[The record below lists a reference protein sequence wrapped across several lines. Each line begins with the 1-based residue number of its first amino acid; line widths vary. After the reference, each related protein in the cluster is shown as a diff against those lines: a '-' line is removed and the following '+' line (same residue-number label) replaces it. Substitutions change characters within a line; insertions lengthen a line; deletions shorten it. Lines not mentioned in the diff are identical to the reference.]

1 VLANCTQNNLS
12 PQPYRVK
19 SRFINLYIPASGI
32 LYHQPE
38 IMTIKATPVLL
49 FLFLLLTVTPA
60 VAQQRID
67 LGKNN
72 YDDKKG
78 IVYDKETTVD
88 LKLHTNGASF
98 GLNFGTLETFY
109 KTRYWHVEIGE
120 LKHPRETRQ
129 SRNLSTGGFGGS
141 FRSYFFGKQNNFF
154 VLRGGIGGKRYLSEK
169 ARRKGIAVGYSYE
182 AGPSIGILKP
192 YYLVLRYVSEDFG
205 RPNLRSERYSERN
218 AQRFLNNSSIFGADS
233 FTKGLGEISLV
244 PGLHGKFAM
253 HFDAGAF
260 DEVVK
265 AVEAGLML
273 DLFFRD
279 IPIMIES
286 PLVEDPNNRSFFLN
300 LFVTLQL
307 GKRS

>member
-1 VLANCTQNNLS
+1 MTTRVTTFFAILSFFLALS
-12 PQPYRVK
+12 PA
-19 SRFINLYIPASGI
+19 L
-32 LYHQPE
+32 
-38 IMTIKATPVLL
+38 
-49 FLFLLLTVTPA
+49 
-60 VAQQRID
+60 AQQRID

-72 YDDKKG
+72 YDDDKG
-78 IVYDKETTVD
+78 IIYDKETTVD
-88 LKLHTNGASF
+88 FKLHTNGASV
-98 GLNFGTLETFY
+98 GLNFGTIETFY

-141 FRSYFFGKQNNFF
+141 FRSYIFGKQNNFF
-154 VLRGGIGGKRYLSEK
+154 AIRGGIGGKRYLSEK
-169 ARRKGIAVGYSYE
+169 ARRKGVAVGYSYE

-205 RPNLRSERYSERN
+205 RPNYRSERYSERN
-218 AQRFLNNSSIFGADS
+218 ASRFLNNSSIFGADS
-233 FTKGLGEISLV
+233 FTRGLGEISFI

-260 DEVVK
+260 EEVVK
-265 AVEAGLML
+265 AVEAGVML
-273 DLFFRD
+273 DVYFREV
-279 IPIMIES
+279 PIMIES
-286 PLVEDPNNRSFFLN
+286 PYVGDADNRSFFLN